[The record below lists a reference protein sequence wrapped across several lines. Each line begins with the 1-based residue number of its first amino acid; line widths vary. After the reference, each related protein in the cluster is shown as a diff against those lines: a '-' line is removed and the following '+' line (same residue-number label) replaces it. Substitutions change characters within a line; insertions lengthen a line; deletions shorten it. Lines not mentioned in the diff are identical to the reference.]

1 MCCQVWSLQRR
12 RARVQASLTV
22 LWCCLRIGP
31 TTGRL
36 AQIPDLHSLLRTVW
50 PDIPMFARPG
60 VLRAVSSAVIIRF
73 RRWIRRKCRSWRCY
87 VTHCLPLLDR
97 SFVLPVCRRRI
108 ISLEMVILD
117 IKVVCNGLV
126 NYSSLNHT
134 HRSLTVILT
143 EPWHR
148 RSGENSYFQNGK
160 LFNFSDSTISVN
172 IFY

>member
-31 TTGRL
+31 TTRRL

-60 VLRAVSSAVIIRF
+60 VLRAVSSSVIIRF
-73 RRWIRRKCRSWRCY
+73 RRWIRRKCWSWRCY
-87 VTHCLPLLDR
+87 VTHGLPL
-97 SFVLPVCRRRI
+97 
-108 ISLEMVILD
+108 LEMVILD

-126 NYSSLNHT
+126 NHSSLNHT

-160 LFNFSDSTISVN
+160 LFNFADSTISVN

>member
-1 MCCQVWSLQRR
+1 MCDV
-12 RARVQASLTV
+12 
-22 LWCCLRIGP
+22 
-31 TTGRL
+31 TTSRQTFTPYSHPEPYDNG
-36 AQIPDLHSLLRTVW
+36 
-50 PDIPMFARPG
+50 
-60 VLRAVSSAVIIRF
+60 
-73 RRWIRRKCRSWRCY
+73 
-87 VTHCLPLLDR
+87 
-97 SFVLPVCRRRI
+97 
-108 ISLEMVILD
+108 LEMVILD

-126 NYSSLNHT
+126 NHSSLNHTHHSLMVILTEPWHRRSGENSYFQNTARRTPGLANIGMSGQTVRRRLCKSGIWARRPVVGPILKQHHRTVRLAWTRALNHT